1 MKIVLLGGSGQ
12 LGREWQHFVRQKG
25 VEANLMPYNSHQ
37 LDITNYERLS
47 EEIENQQPDVV
58 VNCAAYTGVDRAE
71 TEREKA
77 MEVNARAVEQLA
89 RICRKTGCTLVYYS
103 TDYVFPGSGDDKKK
117 YPEGYGEEH
126 QADPVNWYGKTKWE
140 GEQAIRRIAGD
151 YLIVRISW
159 LCGRYGSNFVK
170 SMLQAGR
177 ERKQLRV
184 VNDQWGSPTFAENV
198 VENTLVL
205 LDAGKRGTFHITSEG
220 VLTWY
225 ELAGAVFEL
234 KGMNVDLTPISS
246 DEYPTEAVRPLFSKL
261 NTRKAEAVAGVY
273 LQDWHNGLKKL
284 LEQMEAH

>member
-47 EEIENQQPDVV
+47 EEIVNQQPDVV

-71 TEREKA
+71 TERKKA

-89 RICRKTGCTLVYYS
+89 RICRKTGSTLVYYS

-117 YPEGYGEEH
+117 YPEGYGEDH

-151 YLIVRISW
+151 YLIIRISW

-198 VENTLVL
+198 VENTLTL
-205 LDAGKRGTFHITSEG
+205 LDAGKRGTFHITSGG
-220 VLTWY
+220 VITWY
-225 ELAGAVFEL
+225 EFARAIFKL
-234 KGMNVDLTPISS
+234 KNSDMALEAISS
-246 DEYPTEAVRPLFSKL
+246 EEYPAEAARPFFSKL
-261 NTRKAEAVAGVY
+261 STQKAESVPGVV
-273 LQDWHNGLKKL
+273 LPDWKTGLNRL
-284 LEQMEAH
+284 LEQIADR